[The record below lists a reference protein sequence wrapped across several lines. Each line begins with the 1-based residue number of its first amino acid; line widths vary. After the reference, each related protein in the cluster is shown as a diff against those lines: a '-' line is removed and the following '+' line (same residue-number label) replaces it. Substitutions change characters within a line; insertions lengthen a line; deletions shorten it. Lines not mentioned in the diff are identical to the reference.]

1 MQQQADGDK
10 RGRRRVTGERG
21 LDIVLGGSAILI
33 SVISLIVAIHQ
44 GQIMDKMAQADT
56 WPYLDFVASNL
67 DDTGHE
73 NVSLTILN
81 SGVGPAKIE
90 SIELTYDGV
99 PLRDGGDLL
108 RRCCVPK
115 GVVQYHAATVAD
127 RVLPP
132 KEPLVLFAE
141 RPETMT
147 PDQRAKL
154 DAARASIQARICY
167 CSALDKCWVRD
178 TTHRKAEDIASC
190 PIPKVAYGETSAGA
204 PKL

>member
-1 MQQQADGDK
+1 VPGDK
-10 RGRRRVTGERG
+10 LGDRPTRGGRG

-67 DDTGHE
+67 DDAGHE
-73 NVSLTILN
+73 NVSLAILN

-90 SIELTYDGV
+90 SIEITYDGA

-108 RRCCVPK
+108 RRCCVPR
-115 GVVQYHAATVAD
+115 GVAVHYRAATVAD

-132 KEPLVLFAE
+132 KEPLVLFEA

-147 PDQRAKL
+147 PDQRAAL
-154 DAARASIQARICY
+154 DAARARIQARICY
-167 CSALDKCWVRD
+167 CSALDRCWVRD
-178 TTHRKAEDIASC
+178 TTRRKAEDIAAC
-190 PIPKVAYGETSAGA
+190 PIPKVAYGEAASAPP